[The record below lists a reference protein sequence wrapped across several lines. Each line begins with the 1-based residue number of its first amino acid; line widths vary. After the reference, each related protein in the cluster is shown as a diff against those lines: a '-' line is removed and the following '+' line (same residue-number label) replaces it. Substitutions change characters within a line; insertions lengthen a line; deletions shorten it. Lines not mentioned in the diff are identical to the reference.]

1 MSAGKWTGSG
11 YIILDPVTG
20 LGSYIISGGTNG
32 DDTEAD
38 EDFAISAAMMSIKP
52 SIKTSYEVGAS
63 GGFISAYIF
72 ASLSVIIPH
81 VSKLFSNNEKCTK
94 LDKFIG
100 LLIVAGEIATAF
112 TAFLAAR
119 VDNVQV
125 FLISIIGQ
133 FVANLSADRKLANC

>member
-63 GGFISAYIF
+63 GKLISTYVAF
-72 ASLSVIIPH
+72 SLGVIISH
-81 VSKLFSNNEKCTK
+81 VSKLFSDNNNPTWKC
-94 LDKFIG
+94 
-100 LLIVAGEIATAF
+100 LI
-112 TAFLAAR
+112 LR
-119 VDNVQV
+119 
-125 FLISIIGQ
+125 GQ
-133 FVANLSADRKLANC
+133 SCCF